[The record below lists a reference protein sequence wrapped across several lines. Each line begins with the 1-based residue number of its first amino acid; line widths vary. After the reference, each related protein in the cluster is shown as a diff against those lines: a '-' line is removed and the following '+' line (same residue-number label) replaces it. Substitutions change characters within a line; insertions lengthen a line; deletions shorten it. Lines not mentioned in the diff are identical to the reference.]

1 MKKTLKKLF
10 ASVLALA
17 MMLTT
22 FTLSGVTA
30 SADEEG
36 YLFFLGMGGHN
47 DWSLCYHGPD
57 ATDDNDAIVATT
69 AMVKEGDTVTIGLE
83 LPSVSDYTWWLAPTL
98 VAEGVTELDYT
109 INSILVDGVD
119 VLANVDLAAGDAW
132 WYEGT
137 GPYTKDQAI
146 RLAGG
151 YNEWGTKYMA
161 AGPANFQKIEYN
173 VTFNKISTGSA
184 AGESAVAGPEDEFP
198 MFLGMGAH
206 NDWSLCYHGP
216 EATDDNDAIVATT
229 ATAHVG
235 DTVTIGLELPSVAD
249 CTWWLAPVMLAEN
262 VANVDYTINSI
273 LVDGV
278 DVLANVDLAAGDAWW
293 YEGTGPYT
301 KDQAIRL
308 AGGYNEWGTKYMAAG
323 PANFQKI
330 EYSIT
335 LNSVEYVSAAGT
347 LSTEEY
353 PAFIAFGGHNDWSM
367 QYYGENNSGNSGDIT
382 ATNGVL
388 KNGETTVLA
397 LEFGAQP
404 DYTWFIAP
412 CMVVENVAAIAD
424 STTFDVKVFVD
435 GVEVASDISAGK
447 MFWAEGTGDYTET
460 QCIRIGGGYN
470 EWGDQYM
477 ASPANFS
484 KIEFHITPTIYVQE
498 VVEEEAVQY
507 DFDPNG
513 TYHAY
518 LGVQTPTWIFRNSW
532 DDASYGAA
540 TEFFGELGFVEGTEW
555 LPQGGTFTDV
565 EITGNG
571 TYTVKLEG
579 YDFSGTFN
587 DTPILEADGLFNL
600 LFLSTDLPMNDA
612 VVLSNLTLKMDGK
625 EITTM
630 AEPFLDPDKEAV
642 QSALFANIWNN
653 ELPELPYYA
662 APTNSIEITFTVSG
676 FANDAVVE
684 TPAEPEAPAETP
696 STEAPAETPAT
707 AEPAEGGVNPIVIVV
722 VVVAVVAVAAVA
734 GVMVAK
740 KKKAN

>member
-22 FTLSGVTA
+22 FALSGITA

-83 LPSVSDYTWWLAPTL
+83 LPSEADCTWWLAPTL

-119 VLANVDLAAGDAW
+119 VLGNVDLAAGDAW

-137 GPYTKDQAI
+137 GPYTADQAI

-161 AGPANFQKIEYN
+161 AGPANF
-173 VTFNKISTGSA
+173 T
-184 AGESAVAGPEDEFP
+184 
-198 MFLGMGAH
+198 
-206 NDWSLCYHGP
+206 
-216 EATDDNDAIVATT
+216 
-229 ATAHVG
+229 
-235 DTVTIGLELPSVAD
+235 
-249 CTWWLAPVMLAEN
+249 
-262 VANVDYTINSI
+262 
-273 LVDGV
+273 
-278 DVLANVDLAAGDAWW
+278 
-293 YEGTGPYT
+293 
-301 KDQAIRL
+301 
-308 AGGYNEWGTKYMAAG
+308 
-323 PANFQKI
+323 KI

-335 LNSVEYVSAAGT
+335 INNVEFATAAGGDET
-347 LSTEEY
+347 LSDAEY

-367 QYYGENNSGNSGDIT
+367 QYYGENNAGNAGDVT

-388 KNGETTVLA
+388 KTGETTVLA
-397 LEFGAQP
+397 LEFGTQP

-412 CMVVENVAAIAD
+412 CMIVENTAAIGP
-424 STTFDVKVFVD
+424 STTFDVKVYVD
-435 GVEVASDISAGK
+435 GVEVATDLSVGK
-447 MFWAEGTGDYTET
+447 MFWAEGTGDYTES

-470 EWGDQYM
+470 EWADQYM
-477 ASPANFS
+477 AMPANFS
-484 KIEFHITPTIYVQE
+484 KIEFHITPTIYTQE
-498 VVEEEAVQY
+498 VVEEEATQY

-518 LGVQTPTWIFRNSW
+518 LGVQTPTWIFRNAW
-532 DDASYGAA
+532 DDTSYGLA
-540 TEFFGELGFVEGTEW
+540 TDYFGELGFVDGSDW
-555 LPQGGTFTDV
+555 VAQGGTFTDV

-579 YDFSGTFN
+579 FDFSGTFN
-587 DTPILEADGLFNL
+587 DSPILGSDGLFNL

-612 VVLSNLTLKMDGK
+612 VVISNLTLKMDGK

-642 QSALFANIWNN
+642 QSALFANIWNK
-653 ELPELPYYA
+653 EISALPYYA
-662 APTNSIEITFTVSG
+662 APTNSIAITFTVSG

-684 TPAEPEAPAETP
+684 APVDSTPVETP
-696 STEAPAETPAT
+696 SDHVDTPAV

-722 VVVAVVAVAAVA
+722 VVVVVVAAAAVA